1 MKERGIVTMKK
12 LVLMGLCAVLCFQ
25 MTACG
30 GPSKEAQQKEEAM
43 ALLGDDLKSGELVI
57 DGKKYSFPDGVSE
70 WTTGGWH
77 ISNRYD
83 NTDTFELEYN
93 VETNVFEMFNDEKTS
108 EYVSMCA
115 INLEQEPKKIEES
128 TVSYLE
134 LTLSKGTDGLYIVLP
149 GGITRTSTR
158 EDVVNAY
165 GEPQVEDEDYIHY
178 VYTNSD
184 GLDIEIAIDIRDD
197 EVYRVIYRLADSN
210 WGSVTNAEECVEF
223 IDAALRTSFYGEFD
237 TYVEK
242 NFDTLE
248 GAQALYD
255 AEVWYYAEGLMY
267 YLDIDSTTVSEEIA
281 EGFYE
286 VAAAVLG
293 KFKWDEPVVDLVGD
307 LPIGSFEITM
317 YPTDFLDIII
327 EDAQAV
333 ADSGVAGDEYAQA
346 MLDAITLKVDEISYR
361 EPITKTYDLDL
372 NDGVISQ
379 DDWENIDDVLMDL
392 AE

>member
-1 MKERGIVTMKK
+1 MKK
-12 LVLMGLCAVLCFQ
+12 LVLMGMCAVLCFQ
-25 MTACG
+25 MTACSG
-30 GPSKEAQQKEEAM
+30 AAAKETQKKEEAM

-70 WTTGGWH
+70 WTGDGWH

-93 VETNVFEMFNDEKTS
+93 VETNVFEMFNDEKSS

-115 INLEQEPKKIEES
+115 INLGMEPKKIEES

-134 LTLSKGTDGLYIVLP
+134 VDLSNAKDALYVVLP
-149 GGITRTSTR
+149 GGITCDSTK
-158 EDVVNAY
+158 EDVKNAY
-165 GEPQVEDEDYIHY
+165 GEPDEEDDDYFQY
-178 VYTNSD
+178 LYTNAD
-184 GLDIEIAIDIRDD
+184 GLDIAIQIDFV
-197 EVYRVIYRLADSN
+197 ENVHRVIYALADSN
-210 WGSVTNAEECVEF
+210 WGAVTNAEECAEF
-223 IDAALRTSFYGEFD
+223 INAALETSFYGEFD

-248 GAQALYD
+248 GAQELYD
-255 AEVWYYAEGLMY
+255 SEVEYYAEGLMY
-267 YLDIDSTTVSEEIA
+267 YLDIDYETVDEEIA
-281 EGFYE
+281 DGFRE
-286 VAAAVLG
+286 VAAAVLA
-293 KFKWDEPVVDLVGD
+293 KFKWDAPVVDLMEGVSF
-307 LPIGSFEITM
+307 GSFELTM

-333 ADSGVAGDEYAQA
+333 ADSGIDGDEYAQG
-346 MLDAITLKVDEISYR
+346 MLDAIRPKVDEISYR

-372 NDGVISQ
+372 NNGVISQ

-392 AE
+392 SE